1 MQLSLFYFA
10 DAATEKKPTG
20 NTYQLLMDGARYADA
35 HGFAAVWIPERHF
48 HPVGGLYPNPAVLGA
63 AMAMVTERVHIRAGS
78 VVVPLHHPLRLVE
91 EWSVVDNLSNGRVGI
106 SLASGWNPR
115 DFVLAPG
122 AYEHRRDSTFE
133 AVQTLRDL
141 WSGQPFGEGASK
153 VSTFPRPVAPLQLW
167 ISSSGTL
174 DTFEEAGRAQAS
186 VLTHLVKQDIS
197 ELAEK
202 ISAYRTELAKTG
214 SSWRG
219 HVTLMLHTY
228 LASSREKALQEA
240 QTALE
245 DYLIGSL
252 TPYRAGTTQRV
263 APETHEM
270 VRTQIKGS
278 AQRYLRE
285 AGLIGDLNHARQV
298 IDLCHAAGVDEIAC
312 LIDFGLKH
320 ELVMEGLDQLSTLQK
335 YMFELER
342 PLVRTAHS

>member
-10 DAATEKKPTG
+10 DAATGKKSTG
-20 NTYQLLMDGARYADA
+20 NTYQLLLDGARYADA
-35 HGFAAVWIPERHF
+35 NGFAAVWIPERHF

-63 AMAMVTERVHIRAGS
+63 AVAMVTERLHIRAGS

-122 AYEHRRDSTFE
+122 VYEHRRDSTFE
-133 AVQTLRDL
+133 TVQILRSL
-141 WSGQPFGEGASK
+141 WAGEPFGEGASK
-153 VSTFPRPVAPLQLW
+153 VSTFPPPVAPLQLW

-186 VLTHLVKQDIS
+186 VLTHLVKQDIP
-197 ELAEK
+197 ELTKK
-202 ISAYRTELAKTG
+202 ITAYRTALAQTG

-228 LASSREKALQEA
+228 LAPSREQALRDA
-240 QTALE
+240 QTPLE

-252 TPYRAGTTQRV
+252 TPYRAGTSQRV
-263 APETHEM
+263 HPETHET
-270 VRTQIKGS
+270 VRAQIKGS
-278 AQRYLRE
+278 TQRYLNE
-285 AGLIGDLNHARQV
+285 AGLIGDLNYAKQV
-298 IDLCHAAGVDEIAC
+298 IDLCHTAGVDEIAC
-312 LIDFGLKH
+312 LIDFGLRH
-320 ELVMEGLDQLSTLQK
+320 ERVMDGLDQLSALRK
-335 YMFELER
+335 YMSELEQ
-342 PLVRTAHS
+342 PVSRTDYL

>member
-10 DAATEKKPTG
+10 DAATGKKSTG
-20 NTYQLLMDGARYADA
+20 STYQLLLDGARYADA

-63 AMAMVTERVHIRAGS
+63 AVATVTERVHIRAGS

-133 AVQTLRDL
+133 TVQTLRDL
-141 WSGQPFGEGASK
+141 WSGQSFGDGASK
-153 VSTFPRPVAPLQLW
+153 VSTFPPPVAPLQLW

-174 DTFEEAGRAQAS
+174 DTFEEAGRAQAG
-186 VLTHLVKQDIS
+186 VLTHLVKQDIP
-197 ELAEK
+197 ELAKK
-202 ISAYRTELAKTG
+202 IRAYRTALAKTG

-228 LASSREKALQEA
+228 LAPSREQALQDA

-252 TPYRAGTTQRV
+252 TPYRTGASQRV
-263 APETHEM
+263 APDTHET
-270 VRTQIKGS
+270 VRAQIKDS
-278 AQRYLRE
+278 AQRYLNE

-298 IDLCHAAGVDEIAC
+298 INLCHAAGVDEVAC

-320 ELVMEGLDQLSTLQK
+320 ERVIEGLDQLSTLQK
-335 YMFELER
+335 YMSELEQ
-342 PLVRTAHS
+342 PVVRTAHA